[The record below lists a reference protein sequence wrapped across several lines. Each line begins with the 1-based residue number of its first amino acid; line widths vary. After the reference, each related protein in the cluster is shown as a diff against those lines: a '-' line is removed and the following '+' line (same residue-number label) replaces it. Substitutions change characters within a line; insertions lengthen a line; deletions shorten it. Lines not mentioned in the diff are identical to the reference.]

1 MAAGITMPMPTTHT
15 TKMEVTMK
23 AILKKLTKTS
33 TTINIMTKVAML
45 LVSKLHIHKMATG
58 RHIFP
63 EVLGSY

>member
-1 MAAGITMPMPTTHT
+1 
-15 TKMEVTMK
+15 MEVIMK